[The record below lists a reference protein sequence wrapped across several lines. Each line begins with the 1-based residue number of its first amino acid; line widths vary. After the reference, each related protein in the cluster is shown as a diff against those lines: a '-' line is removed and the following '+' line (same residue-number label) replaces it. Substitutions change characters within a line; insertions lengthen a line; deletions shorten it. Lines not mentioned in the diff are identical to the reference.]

1 MAVTVVEGPDGTRFL
16 GEEVDG
22 VFVTFASVTGPRVKH
37 LVERGKSLQE
47 KLESD
52 DPEEVKRAQEA
63 VDALPISAP
72 KASRGKKTDEPE
84 GGES

>member
-1 MAVTVVEGPDGTRFL
+1 MAVTVVEGPDGTRYL

-22 VFVTFASVTGPRVKH
+22 VFVAYASVTAARVGH
-37 LVERGKSLQE
+37 LVERGKSLQA

-63 VDALPISAP
+63 IDALPVSAKSKP
-72 KASRGKKTDEPE
+72 SKE
-84 GGES
+84 GGS